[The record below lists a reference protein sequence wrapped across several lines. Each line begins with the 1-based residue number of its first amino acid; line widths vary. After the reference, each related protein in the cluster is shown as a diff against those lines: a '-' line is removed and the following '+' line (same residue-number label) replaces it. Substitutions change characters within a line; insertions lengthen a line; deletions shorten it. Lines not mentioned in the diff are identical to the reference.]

1 MLPNMYH
8 VIDIKP
14 IFFQQW
20 NQLSKCQ
27 KSVICTL
34 SAMAFLIIVYIVSYE
49 PESAVISVDLIPNE
63 NGKDILKNIRNDPR
77 EVEPNFNEVVH
88 ENQVLEEPAGAEIDN
103 NINKNQVLL
112 PPKLEQKFTGN

>member
-1 MLPNMYH
+1 MIRHDKYC
-8 VIDIKP
+8 D

-20 NQLSKCQ
+20 NRLSKCQ
-27 KSVICTL
+27 RSVICTVF
-34 SAMAFLIIVYIVSYE
+34 AMVFLIIVYIVSYE
-49 PESAVISVDLIPNE
+49 PESAVISLDSIPND

-103 NINKNQVLL
+103 SINKNQVLL
-112 PPKLEQKFTGN
+112 PPKVEHKFTGSC